1 MDAVPHPLVA
11 ELVQQLLKRRVKG
24 YSEDEKQALAIKLV
38 DTSSTGVPAEAAADE
53 QAREL
58 REQQVTAL
66 TDAMNEILDKPPGDL
81 DDDERRRLVAAA
93 EGVDFPD
100 LVALAGY
107 LGGTVDER
115 PPGRQGRWRIL
126 YLDSRLQNWR
136 LIPEED
142 ILVFNRMYVEDAA
155 FGARDVIWVDRD
167 ALTATGGAPPRP
179 EEQARYLRGNF
190 TKAGDLVS
198 PGGQGAPEPDPQ
210 TGVFCPI
217 TPRCCTRPVRP

>member
-11 ELVQQLLKRRVKG
+11 ELVQQLLKRRVTG
-24 YSEDEKQALAIKLV
+24 YGAAQKKALARQLADPLDTKL
-38 DTSSTGVPAEAAADE
+38 DAALKAKPPTAADE
-53 QAREL
+53 KKLA
-58 REQQVTAL
+58 
-66 TDAMNEILDKPPGDL
+66 DAMNKVLDKSPATL
-81 DDDERRRLVAAA
+81 DDGERKRLVEAA

-107 LGGTVDER
+107 LGGTVDEK
-115 PPGRQGRWRIL
+115 PPGREGKWRIL
-126 YLDSRLQNWR
+126 YLDSQLQNWR

-142 ILVFNRMYVEDAA
+142 IFVINRMRADDAA
-155 FGARDVIWVDRD
+155 FNTRDVIWVDRD

-198 PGGQGAPEPDPQ
+198 PGGHGGPEPDPQ